1 MGIYL
6 SKKTKILLVF
16 LEKFQIKILQFQ
28 RILKLTF
35 LKFKFQ
41 DKQISRLTHFLI
53 SFLSK
58 NIVLKRRI
66 YDPVKRLIYIFFCK
80 NNLRHFNRDPNKPH
94 YHNLSPQIFH

>member
-6 SKKTKILLVF
+6 SKKTKLLLVF

-41 DKQISRLTHFLI
+41 DKQISRLTHFPI

-58 NIVLKRRI
+58 NVVLKWCI

-94 YHNLSPQIFH
+94 YHKS